1 MLEFAL
7 EAANRPFAVAI
18 GLMLA
23 IAILEGVLA
32 LVGMGVTSF
41 FDSLIPEVEA
51 DADLDAPQTDI
62 QGSGPDV
69 GDSVIGQTATSSTNL
84 PSRILGWLCIGKVP
98 ILILL
103 VIFLLVFGIAG
114 YIIQG
119 TFNAIFGSLLPGS
132 VAWIP
137 ALILAVPLVRVCGEG
152 FAKIIPKDQTSAV
165 ESATFVGRVATITI
179 GTAKRG
185 LPAQAKLTDQHGL
198 VHYVMVEP
206 ESNSEEFD
214 QGTSILLIEQSGSN
228 FIGVRNTS
236 TALTDD

>member
-23 IAILEGVLA
+23 IAVLEGVLA
-32 LVGMGVTSF
+32 LIGMGVSSF
-41 FDSLIPEVEA
+41 FDSLIPDPDV
-51 DADLDAPQTDI
+51 DLDGPQTDI

-69 GDSVIGQTATSSTNL
+69 GDSIIGQTAPSSTNL

-103 VIFLLVFGIAG
+103 VIFLLVFGVAG
-114 YIIQG
+114 YVIQG
-119 TFNAIFGSLLPGS
+119 IVSAIFGILIPGTI
-132 VAWIP
+132 AWLP
-137 ALILAVPLVRVCGEG
+137 ALIVAIPIVRVCGEG

-165 ESATFVGRVATITI
+165 ESSTFVGRVATITL

-185 LPAQAKLTDQHGL
+185 MPAQAKLTDQHGL

-206 ESNSEEFD
+206 ESDTDEFG
-214 QGTSILLIEQSGSN
+214 QGTSLLLIEQSGTN